1 MIPVLQRLD
10 RLARSLWPFVLS
22 LLLVVASVLPLQ
34 LPDFGRVSP
43 NLAVLSTFYWAI
55 YRPDLFPAPAAFLL
69 GLWLDLLT
77 GAPVGINALVLLMV
91 HWVIVSQRRFFQGK
105 SFGVVWWAFAL
116 TICGA
121 MALFWVLS
129 AAYHLT
135 LIDPSPVVFQLLL
148 TIACFPF
155 LTWLLA
161 RTQHVVMRQG

>member
-1 MIPVLQRLD
+1 MITVLQRRD
-10 RLARSLWPFVLS
+10 RVARSLWPFVLS
-22 LLLVVASVLPLQ
+22 LLLVVASVLPIQ
-34 LPDFGRVSP
+34 LSDFGRVAP
-43 NLAVLSTFYWAI
+43 NLAIMATFYWAI
-55 YRPDLFPAPAAFLL
+55 YRPDLFPAPAAFVL

-77 GAPVGINALVLLMV
+77 GAPVGINALVLLLV
-91 HWVIVSQRRFFQGK
+91 HWAITSQRRFFQGK

-116 TICGA
+116 TISGA

-135 LIDPSPVVFQLLL
+135 LIDPAPVVFQLLL
-148 TIACFPF
+148 TIAVFPF

>member
-1 MIPVLQRLD
+1 MITVLQRLD
-10 RLARSLWPFVLS
+10 RVARSLWPFVLS
-22 LLLVVASVLPLQ
+22 LLLVVASVLPIQ
-34 LPDFGRVSP
+34 LSDFGRAAP
-43 NLAVLSTFYWAI
+43 NLAIMATFYWAI
-55 YRPDLFPAPAAFLL
+55 YRPDLFPAPAAFVL

-77 GAPVGINALVLLMV
+77 GAPVGINALVLLLV
-91 HWVIVSQRRFFQGK
+91 HWAITSQRRFFQGK

-116 TICGA
+116 TISGA

-129 AAYHLT
+129 AVYHLT

-148 TIACFPF
+148 TIAVFPF

>member
-1 MIPVLQRLD
+1 MITVLQRLD
-10 RLARSLWPFVLS
+10 RVARSLWPFVLS
-22 LLLVVASVLPLQ
+22 LLLVVASVLPIQ
-34 LPDFGRVSP
+34 LSDFGRVAP
-43 NLAVLSTFYWAI
+43 NLAIMATFYWAI
-55 YRPDLFPAPAAFLL
+55 YRPDLFPAPAAFVL

-77 GAPVGINALVLLMV
+77 GAPVGINALVLLLV
-91 HWVIVSQRRFFQGK
+91 HWAITSQRRFFQGK

-116 TICGA
+116 TISGA

-129 AAYHLT
+129 AVYHLT

-148 TIACFPF
+148 TIAVFPF

>member
-1 MIPVLQRLD
+1 MITVLQRFD
-10 RLARSLWPFVLS
+10 RVARSLWPFVLS
-22 LLLVVASVLPLQ
+22 LLLVVASVLPIQ
-34 LPDFGRVSP
+34 LSDFGRVAP
-43 NLAVLSTFYWAI
+43 NLAIMATFYWAI
-55 YRPDLFPAPAAFLL
+55 YRPDLFPASAAFVL

-77 GAPVGINALVLLMV
+77 GAPVGINALVLLLV
-91 HWVIVSQRRFFQGK
+91 HWAITSQRRFFQGK

-116 TICGA
+116 TISGA

-129 AAYHLT
+129 AVYHLT

-148 TIACFPF
+148 TIAVFPF